1 MQLADGSTTTL
12 HVASFPLDRVAV
24 RVARLSEPEPLVRWC
39 RRSGVEHAIVGGF
52 FVRPGNAPLGELR
65 IAGAPAEHVAFD
77 APWGA
82 RRACVHVGPSG
93 LAIARRPELPP
104 QPRGDLLQAGPL
116 LVRAWASVITGDDE
130 EGFSA
135 GAHQFDSDISDGRHP
150 RCALTGAQLLAVA
163 CDGRHADD
171 AGLTLG
177 ELRIAGAPA
186 EHVAFDAPWGARRAC
201 VHVGPTGLAIARR
214 PELPPQPRGDLLQ
227 AGPLLV
233 RAGASVITGDDAE
246 GFSAGA
252 HQFDSD
258 ISEGRHPRCALALT
272 GAQLLA
278 VACDGRHAD
287 DAGLT
292 LGELADALVGLGA
305 RAALNL
311 DGGGSASLVC
321 DGALVNRP
329 REQHGIELLEGR
341 PIATA
346 LVIDPLRG

>member
-1 MQLADGSTTTL
+1 MRASAQRARQSHPLPSLLSRRMQLADGATTTL

-39 RRSGVEHAIVGGF
+39 RRSGMEHAIVGGF
-52 FVRPGNAPLGELR
+52 FLRPGNAPLGELR
-65 IAGAPAEHVAFD
+65 IAGAPVEHVAFD
-77 APWGA
+77 PPWGA
-82 RRACVHVGPSG
+82 LRACVHVGPSG
-93 LAIARRPELPP
+93 LAIARRTELG
-104 QPRGDLLQAGPL
+104 Q
-116 LVRAWASVITGDDE
+116 
-130 EGFSA
+130 
-135 GAHQFDSDISDGRHP
+135 
-150 RCALTGAQLLAVA
+150 
-163 CDGRHADD
+163 
-171 AGLTLG
+171 
-177 ELRIAGAPA
+177 
-186 EHVAFDAPWGARRAC
+186 
-201 VHVGPTGLAIARR
+201 
-214 PELPPQPRGDLLQ
+214 QPRGDLLQ

-233 RAGASVITGDDAE
+233 RAGASMITGDDAE

-292 LGELADALVGLGA
+292 LGELADALVGLGT
-305 RAALNL
+305 RTALNL

-329 REQHGIELLEGR
+329 RERHGIELLEGR

-346 LVIDPLRG
+346 LVIDSLRG